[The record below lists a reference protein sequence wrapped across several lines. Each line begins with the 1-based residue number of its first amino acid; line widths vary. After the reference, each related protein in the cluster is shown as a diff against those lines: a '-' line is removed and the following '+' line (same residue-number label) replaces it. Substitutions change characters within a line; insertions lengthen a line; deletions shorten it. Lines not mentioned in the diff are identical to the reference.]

1 MKYHF
6 YLMDKTHHFTTEN
19 VINVFTMY
27 MQKYYNIKMNYQLNN
42 FQIIS
47 FWIFF
52 SYKGLRLHGRDWSAI
67 ASMVPTKTE
76 AQCKNFYFNYKKK
89 LNLEQIV
96 QEHAKEK
103 VILHAIVF

>member
-1 MKYHF
+1 MSILKKKNLKLQY
-6 YLMDKTHHFTTEN
+6 
-19 VINVFTMY
+19 
-27 MQKYYNIKMNYQLNN
+27 
-42 FQIIS
+42 IS
-47 FWIFF
+47 FFDL
-52 SYKGLRLHGRDWSAI
+52 GLRLHGRDWAAI

-103 VILHAIVF
+103 V

>member
-1 MKYHF
+1 M
-6 YLMDKTHHFTTEN
+6 
-19 VINVFTMY
+19 
-27 MQKYYNIKMNYQLNN
+27 
-42 FQIIS
+42 S
-47 FWIFF
+47 IF
-52 SYKGLRLHGRDWSAI
+52 SDLGLRLHGRDWAAI

-103 VILHAIVF
+103 VQHRVVSVVCIDYRIYYQYMNYNCKSFMQFFEY

>member
-1 MKYHF
+1 M
-6 YLMDKTHHFTTEN
+6 
-19 VINVFTMY
+19 
-27 MQKYYNIKMNYQLNN
+27 
-42 FQIIS
+42 S
-47 FWIFF
+47 IF
-52 SYKGLRLHGRDWSAI
+52 SDLGLRLHGRDWAAI

-103 VILHAIVF
+103 V